1 MPTYAYQCPA
11 CSQARDIIKSL
22 ANLNRME
29 PCETCQTP
37 MERRLAAPRVIGDY
51 AGYQCPVSGGW
62 IEGRRAHQENLKR
75 HGCRVLESGET
86 EAFRKNRTQEEHS
99 LDKAVDATVEQF
111 YETLPTEKREALA
124 TAVQSGLDV
133 AIERK

>member
-1 MPTYAYQCPA
+1 MPTYLYKCPA
-11 CSQARDIIKSL
+11 CSQSRDIIKSL
-22 ANLNRME
+22 SNLNRME

-37 MERRLAAPRVIGDY
+37 MERRLTAARVVSDY
-51 AGYQCPVSGGW
+51 AGYKCPVSGSW
-62 IEGRRAHQENLKR
+62 IEGRRAHTENLKR
-75 HGCRVLESGET
+75 HGCRILESGET
-86 EAFRKNRTQEEHS
+86 EAFRKDRTQEES
-99 LDKAVDATVEQF
+99 ALDRSVDATVEQF